1 MLRQN
6 SALNSASR
14 SIRRFTL
21 LLIVITLAAC
31 SSGVERSAQTQFQRP
46 QFDDPGEHAGELVL
60 ELSSEAKDDAT
71 DNLKFNKG
79 DLETTVRRALEIN
92 NLLAEQ
98 FDSGLPTIEVTVTSV
113 RVRSSFSAIMFGFMA
128 GDDHIDG
135 DVVVRAADGN
145 VLQKFSVSA
154 SYALGGLAGGQD
166 SSRLSWLYETFAE
179 HVTEELTGKSEEDL
193 KSSKASFENPP
204 GGVGSTHSEGAEV
217 GQREYWVSGTP
228 PANGTWV
235 GTDGNW
241 TAELIVD
248 EGRFHLKAECAN
260 VINSKVSGKF
270 DDNGRIYKILAPG
283 TWYRTVA
290 SGTLNELHFVSGFSS
305 CAKATLTLSR
315 FS

>member
-1 MLRQN
+1 MFRDSLYACSFSQFLRLFPFLLTIT
-6 SALNSASR
+6 ALAG
-14 SIRRFTL
+14 
-21 LLIVITLAAC
+21 C
-31 SSGVERSAQTQFQRP
+31 SSGVERAAHTQFQAP
-46 QFDDPGEHAGELVL
+46 QFDDLGEQAGGLDVK
-60 ELSSEAKDDAT
+60 LSREAKDDAT

-79 DLETTVRRALEIN
+79 DLEATIRRDLEIN
-92 NLLAEQ
+92 NLLAAQ
-98 FDSGLPTIEVTVTSV
+98 YDSGLPTIEVTVTSV

-154 SYALGGLAGGQD
+154 SYALGGFAGGQD

-179 HVTEELTGKSEEDL
+179 HVAQELTGKSKEDL
-193 KSSKASFENPP
+193 KSSKAFFESSP
-204 GGVGSTHSEGAEV
+204 GGVGSTHSEAAEV

-248 EGRFHLKAECAN
+248 EDRFYLKAECAD
-260 VINSKVSGKF
+260 VINSEVSGKF

-290 SGTLNELHFVSGFSS
+290 SGTLNELHFASGFSS
-305 CAKATLTLSR
+305 CAKATLTFSR
-315 FS
+315 FN